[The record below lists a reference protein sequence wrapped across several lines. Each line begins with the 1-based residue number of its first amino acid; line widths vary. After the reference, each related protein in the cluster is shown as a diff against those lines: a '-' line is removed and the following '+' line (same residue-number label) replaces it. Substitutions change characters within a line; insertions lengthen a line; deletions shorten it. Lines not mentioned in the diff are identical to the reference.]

1 MQTHI
6 INKSQE
12 TITVDAAIIDTGERE
27 QATIIIE
34 AGVTANY
41 TLIPRENHIHRHIII
56 RSGATLTGNSILA
69 KSGNI
74 TLIAEAAGDEASA
87 TLNLLAIATNHTDIS
102 IEGVARVEHPY
113 NQLFLRVDQTN
124 ILIGEHTKVRGV
136 PKLEIAAHDIE
147 GGHSCKIHRLGG
159 DALFYLE
166 SHGLDTTGAETLL
179 LNSEILKHLSTLP
192 DDHREVFCSE
202 IHHLLTTAKQDTW
215 QTK

>member
-56 RSGATLTGNSILA
+56 RSGATLTGNGILA

-74 TLIAEAAGDEASA
+74 TLIAEAA
-87 TLNLLAIATNHTDIS
+87 
-102 IEGVARVEHPY
+102 
-113 NQLFLRVDQTN
+113 
-124 ILIGEHTKVRGV
+124 
-136 PKLEIAAHDIE
+136 
-147 GGHSCKIHRLGG
+147 
-159 DALFYLE
+159 
-166 SHGLDTTGAETLL
+166 
-179 LNSEILKHLSTLP
+179 
-192 DDHREVFCSE
+192 
-202 IHHLLTTAKQDTW
+202 
-215 QTK
+215 